1 MPGNFPYPGGGGHR
15 RQLTGVAFHLGGPDA
30 TAQTMRDG
38 WLHTGDV
45 GSVDEEGFLT
55 IRDRMK
61 DMLISGG
68 ENVYP
73 AEIENLLLSHPGVSD
88 AAVIGLPSPK
98 WGEVPLAVVAKNDP
112 DLSETDVLEWCKG
125 KLAAFKRPKVAV
137 FIDAIPRNPTGK
149 ILKRVLRD
157 TYETSLTAP
166 E

>member
-1 MPGNFPYPGGGGHR
+1 M
-15 RQLTGVAFHLGGPDA
+15 T
-30 TAQTMRDG
+30 
-38 WLHTGDV
+38 
-45 GSVDEEGFLT
+45 
-55 IRDRMK
+55 
-61 DMLISGG
+61 
-68 ENVYP
+68 
-73 AEIENLLLSHPGVSD
+73 
-88 AAVIGLPSPK
+88 GLPSPK

>member
-1 MPGNFPYPGGGGHR
+1 MGSGRGRAVRSPIHAPSSDGDWQRDRAQFVP
-15 RQLTGVAFHLGGPDA
+15 ALGGRHGLCAGAYELTNAAADRA
-30 TAQTMRDG
+30 TIAR
-38 WLHTGDV
+38 
-45 GSVDEEGFLT
+45 S
-55 IRDRMK
+55 
-61 DMLISGG
+61 
-68 ENVYP
+68 
-73 AEIENLLLSHPGVSD
+73 
-88 AAVIGLPSPK
+88 AVTGLPSPK
-98 WGEVPLAVVAKNDP
+98 WGEVPLAVVVKNDP